1 MKSSYLTVI
10 ISILTCS
17 TNTNG
22 IKFDLESLGKFLNYI
37 HDRLKQIVSEEFAK
51 RYNNIKFHEEPLL
64 ETLGET
70 ESFVLV
76 NLTLV
81 NIIWNATV
89 MAPQGD
95 YWRNMESSLGSSL
108 LETLDRETNTGIRL
122 LGEDFWDFDFLETFQ
137 QS

>member
-1 MKSSYLTVI
+1 MELNLTWRAWVSFL
-10 ISILTCS
+10 ISFIY
-17 TNTNG
+17 
-22 IKFDLESLGKFLNYI
+22 F
-37 HDRLKQIVSEEFAK
+37 LKQIVSEEFAK
-51 RYNNIKFHEEPLL
+51 RYNNIKFHEEPLS

-89 MAPQGD
+89 MAPHGD
-95 YWRNMESSLGSSL
+95 YWRNMETSLASSL
-108 LETLDRETNTGIRL
+108 LETLDRETNTGVRL
-122 LGEDFWDFDFLETFQ
+122 LGEDVLVFNFLDTFK